1 MAGGLQSAVRVVDDV
16 LFVRPQSSVLSE
28 RTQPPH
34 PSGPATSKHA
44 SLSISAAAAAASR
57 AGRGF
62 PAGSR
67 LLAPLWRPHLPLET
81 RQVISRST
89 LETIRNKLTPLHP
102 TSHRLAAASLPLTLS
117 LSLSVSCCLIDAPSR
132 ALRCT
137 ARRCAALHC
146 AAPAASPTPTPSSC
160 SGVYRPTRRC
170 RVVNLASVKY

>member
-1 MAGGLQSAVRVVDDV
+1 MAGGLQSAAARVVDDV

-44 SLSISAAAAAASR
+44 SLNISAAAAAASR

-102 TSHRLAAASLPLTLS
+102 TSHRVAAASLPLPRSLS
-117 LSLSVSCCLIDAPSR
+117 LCLSVSCCLIDAPSR
-132 ALRCT
+132 ALRCAHCT
-137 ARRCAALHC
+137 ALRGAALRCARGVSDTDTVVLQWRIQAD
-146 AAPAASPTPTPSSC
+146 AP
-160 SGVYRPTRRC
+160 
-170 RVVNLASVKY
+170 L